1 VYDKINLIY
10 MPIVEGVKRLFSTS
24 SRKIF
29 GRHRHYGRAMFGW
42 SSFGDDD
49 IIVSVKNT
57 PLTREDHIFSGIYS
71 LKHLNNKR
79 QFMRN
84 EYYSPY
90 NPRTEPQQSNRE
102 KIADAV
108 LAWQALTSEQKGFYN
123 ERAKGKHYSGY
134 NLFVKEYCL
143 SH

>member
-1 VYDKINLIY
+1 
-10 MPIVEGVKRLFSTS
+10 MPIVVGPEKLLSLEP
-24 SRKIF
+24 RKIF
-29 GRHRHYGRAMFGW
+29 GRHRHYGRAIFGW

-49 IIVSVKNT
+49 ITFSIKAT
-57 PLTREDHIFSGIYS
+57 PLTRKDNVFSGIYS

-90 NPRTEPQQSNRE
+90 NPRTEPQQSNRQ
-102 KIADAV
+102 KITDAV
-108 LAWQALTSEQKGFYN
+108 LAWQALTNGQKAVYN
-123 ERAKGKHYSGY
+123 NRAKGKHYSGY
-134 NLFVKEYCL
+134 NIFVKEYCL